1 MANNSQLAYS
11 TDTGYVREQKKPQKK
26 KPQKNKRTKRQQQ
39 ASVIK
44 NDGIVRVRLEKKG
57 RGGKTVT
64 TISGVAVAGPELKAL
79 ASELKRKCGSG
90 GSIVDGIIEIQGDKA
105 DRVIDELTQ
114 RGYQAK
120 RAGG

>member
-11 TDTGYVREQKKPQKK
+11 TDTGYVREQKKPQKNK
-26 KPQKNKRTKRQQQ
+26 KPKRQQQ

-44 NDGIVRVRLEKKG
+44 NDGIIRVRLEKKG

-64 TISGVAVAGPELKAL
+64 TISGIAVAEPELKAL
-79 ASELKRKCGSG
+79 ASELKRKCGRG